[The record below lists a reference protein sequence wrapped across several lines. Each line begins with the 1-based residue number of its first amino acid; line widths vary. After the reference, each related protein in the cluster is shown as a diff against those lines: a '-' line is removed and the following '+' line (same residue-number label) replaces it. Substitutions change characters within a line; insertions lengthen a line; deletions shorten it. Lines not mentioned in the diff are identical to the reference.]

1 MDKGQNMTRRQ
12 EKKLEKLLENR
23 TSNALLTSR
32 GDKVFDVFIY
42 VIVALIII
50 VTLYPLIYVLSM
62 AISNP
67 IAVARKQ
74 VVLWPVG
81 FSTSAFKTVL
91 NDKNIWVY
99 YGNTIWYT
107 VMGILTGVTTTALA
121 AYPLSRKNFRPRK
134 YFLIFIMFTMF
145 FGGGMIPTYL
155 VVARFLKLYNTRWAL
170 ILPGLTS
177 AWYIS
182 VTRNFFATIPEEMLE
197 SAWMDGA
204 SEYRIFA
211 QFVLPL
217 SAPILAV
224 LALYYGIGHW
234 NAYFSALLYLGKR
247 ELQPLALYI
256 RRVVIENSL
265 ESIDAEAAIDLTY
278 EQVMSTLQIKY
289 AVIVV
294 AVVPILLF
302 YPFLSKYLQKGML
315 VGSLKG

>member
-1 MDKGQNMTRRQ
+1 MR
-12 EKKLEKLLENR
+12 KKERFNDAHEN
-23 TSNALLTSR
+23 NVLLTSR
-32 GDKVFDVFIY
+32 GDKVFDVLIY
-42 VIVALIII
+42 TLVVLIII
-50 VTLYPLIYVLSM
+50 VTLYPLIYVFSM

-74 VVLWPVG
+74 VWLWPMG
-81 FSTSAFKTVL
+81 FSFEAFQTVL
-91 NDKNIWVY
+91 KDKNIYVY
-99 YGNTIWYT
+99 YGNTLWYT
-107 VMGILTGVTTTALA
+107 GVGIVTGVLATSLA

-155 VVARFLKLYNTRWAL
+155 VVARFLKLYNNRWAL

-204 SEYRIFA
+204 SEYRIFL
-211 QFVLPL
+211 QFVMPL

-234 NAYFSALLYLGKR
+234 NAYFSALLYLGKS
-247 ELQPLALYI
+247 ELQPLAMYV
-256 RRVVIENSL
+256 RRVVIQNSL
-265 ESIDAEAAIDLTY
+265 EAMNQVIDLSY
-278 EQVMSTLQIKY
+278 EQVMSVLQIKY

-294 AVVPILLF
+294 AVLPILLL